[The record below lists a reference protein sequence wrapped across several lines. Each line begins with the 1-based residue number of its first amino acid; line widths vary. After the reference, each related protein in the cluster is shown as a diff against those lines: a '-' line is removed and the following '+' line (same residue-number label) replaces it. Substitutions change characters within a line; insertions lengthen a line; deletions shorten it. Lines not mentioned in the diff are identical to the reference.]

1 MIGSVGYVRL
11 DRAPFDLKARAIS
24 LASKTYSC
32 ITKGDNFY
40 HYQSR
45 FNFQQLD
52 FRETFNNLAMKEQL
66 QFQVKQGNLNFGS
79 LQLFWWEER
88 GSNIMD

>member
-45 FNFQQLD
+45 FNLQQLD
-52 FRETFNNLAMKEQL
+52 FRETFNNLAMKEQ
-66 QFQVKQGNLNFGS
+66 FHSNRVNLND
-79 LQLFWWEER
+79 ER
-88 GSNIMD
+88 GFSLKVIINH